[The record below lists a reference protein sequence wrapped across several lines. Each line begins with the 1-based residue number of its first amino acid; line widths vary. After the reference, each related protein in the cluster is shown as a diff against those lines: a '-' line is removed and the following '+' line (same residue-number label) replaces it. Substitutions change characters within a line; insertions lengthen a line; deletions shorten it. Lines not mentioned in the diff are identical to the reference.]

1 MIPPRLV
8 PVVARYILRARG
20 RTALT
25 VSGVALAMFL
35 FCAVQAMRG
44 GVAEA
49 TQQTSA
55 DTTLVVYR
63 ENRFCPFT
71 SQLPEDYGRRIA
83 GIAGV
88 AEVIPMKIVVNNCRA
103 ALDVVTF
110 RGVPEETLP
119 GLRLRLVT
127 GSAEEWQRRSD
138 AALVGR
144 RLAERRGLSVGDR
157 FSASGVTAHVAGVI
171 DSDNP
176 QDENVAYVHLPF
188 LQRAAGNKAG
198 VVTQFNVRV
207 ADPALLGAVADAI
220 DEEFRAS
227 QAPTWTSSEKAFV
240 ARAVEDIVELVEFA
254 GWLGLGSLVAIF
266 ALVANAITLS
276 VQGRVKDHA
285 VMQTLGYGE
294 GLIVRLVVAE
304 SVGLSVLGAAAGS
317 AAALAVSLWG
327 RFSFSVEGMS
337 VAVHAAPETL
347 LSGLGLSVLVGVLA
361 GLAPAVR
368 AARIS
373 TAEAFRA
380 V

>member
-1 MIPPRLV
+1 MIPPRML
-8 PVVARYILRARG
+8 PVVAKYILRARG

-35 FCAVQAMRG
+35 LCAVQAMRG
-44 GVAEA
+44 GVSAA
-49 TQQTSA
+49 TRQTSA

-71 SQLPEDYGRRIA
+71 SQLPEDHGRRIE
-83 GIAGV
+83 GMPGV
-88 AEVIPMKIVVNNCRA
+88 AEVVPMKIVVNNCRA
-103 ALDVVTF
+103 SLDVVTF
-110 RGVPEETLP
+110 RGVPRESLAT
-119 GLRLRLVT
+119 LRLTVLS
-127 GSAEEWQRRSD
+127 GSTAEWESRSD
-138 AALVGR
+138 AALVGE
-144 RLAERRGLSVGDR
+144 RLAARRGLSVGDR
-157 FSASGVTAHVAGVI
+157 FSASGVTTHVAGIVA
-171 DSDNP
+171 SDP

-188 LQRAAGNKAG
+188 LQLTAGSKAG

-207 ADPALLGAVADAI
+207 DDPARLSAVAEAI
-220 DEEFRAS
+220 DAEFRTS
-227 QAPTWTSSEKAFV
+227 QAPTWTSPEKAFV
-240 ARAVEDIVELVEFA
+240 ARAVADVVELVEFA

-304 SVGLSVLGAAAGS
+304 SVGLSVLGAALGS
-317 AAALAVSLWG
+317 GAALAVSHWG
-327 RFSFSVEGMS
+327 RFSFSVEAMS
-337 VAVHAAPETL
+337 VPISADGGTL
-347 LSGLGLSVLVGVLA
+347 VAGLGISIVVGVLA

-368 AARIS
+368 AARLS
-373 TAEAFRA
+373 TVEAFRA

>member
-1 MIPPRLV
+1 MIPPRMLPLV
-8 PVVARYILRARG
+8 AKYILRARG

-35 FCAVQAMRG
+35 LCAVQAMRG
-44 GVAEA
+44 GVAAA
-49 TQQTSA
+49 TRQSSA

-83 GIAGV
+83 AMPGV
-88 AEVIPMKIVVNNCRA
+88 AEVVPMKIVVNNCRA
-103 ALDVVTF
+103 SLDVVTF
-110 RGVPEETLP
+110 RGVPRESLAT
-119 GLRLRLVT
+119 LRLNVLS
-127 GSAEEWQRRSD
+127 GSASEWESRSD
-138 AALVGR
+138 AALVGE
-144 RLAERRGLSVGDR
+144 RLAARRGLRVGDR
-157 FSASGVTAHVAGVI
+157 FSASGVTTHVAGIVA
-171 DSDNP
+171 SDNP

-198 VVTQFNVRV
+198 IVTQFNVRV
-207 ADPALLGAVADAI
+207 EDPSRLAAVAGAI
-220 DEEFRAS
+220 DAEFRTS
-227 QAPTWTSSEKAFV
+227 QAPTWTSPEKAFV
-240 ARAVEDIVELVEFA
+240 ARAVADVVELVEFA

-304 SVGLSVLGAAAGS
+304 SVGLSVLGAALGS
-317 AAALAVSLWG
+317 GAALAFSHWG
-327 RFSFSVEGMS
+327 RFSFSVEAMS
-337 VAVHAAPETL
+337 VPISADEETL
-347 LSGLGLSVLVGVLA
+347 LAGLGVSVLVGVLA

-368 AARIS
+368 AARLS
-373 TAEAFRA
+373 TVEAFRA

>member
-1 MIPPRLV
+1 MIPPRFLPLV
-8 PVVARYILRARG
+8 AKHILRARG

-44 GVAEA
+44 GVASA

-71 SQLPEDYGRRIA
+71 SQLPEDHGRRIA
-83 GIAGV
+83 SLPGV
-88 AEVIPMKIVVNNCRA
+88 AEVVPMKVVVNSCRA
-103 ALDVVTF
+103 ALGVVTF
-110 RGVPEETLP
+110 RGVPEESLAS
-119 GLRLRLVT
+119 LRLRLLA
-127 GSAEEWQRRSD
+127 GSAEEWARRSD
-138 AALVGR
+138 AALVGE

-157 FSASGVTAHVAGVI
+157 FSAAGVTAHVAGI
-171 DSDNP
+171 IASGNP

-198 VVTQFNVRV
+198 IVTQFSVRV
-207 ADPALLGAVADAI
+207 SDPAQLASVAEAI

-227 QAPTWTSSEKAFV
+227 QAPTWTSPEKAFV
-240 ARAVEDIVELVEFA
+240 ARAVADIVELVEFA
-254 GWLGLGSLVAIF
+254 GWLGIGGLVAIF

-304 SVGLSVLGAAAGS
+304 SVGLSVLGCALGS
-317 AAALAVSLWG
+317 AAALAVSRWG
-327 RFSFSVEGMS
+327 RFSLSVEGMS
-337 VAVHAAPETL
+337 VPVEADAAML
-347 LSGLGLSVLVGVLA
+347 LSGLAVSVAVGVLA
-361 GLAPAVR
+361 GLAPAMR
-368 AARIS
+368 AARLS